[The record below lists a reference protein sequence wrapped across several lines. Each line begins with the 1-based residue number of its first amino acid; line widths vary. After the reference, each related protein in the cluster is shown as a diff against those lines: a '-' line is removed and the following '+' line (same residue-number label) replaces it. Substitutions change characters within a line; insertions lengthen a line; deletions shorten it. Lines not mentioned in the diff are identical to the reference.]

1 MKQYIIL
8 AALSQSLEYQAISD
22 KTREGKVFCISVYVS
37 LHMSISL
44 FDIWLLQRLY
54 NVACSR
60 YLLLQIL
67 EITLAVCI
75 NLLYH
80 VALLVIQQHFIIY
93 IFFEY
98 PFNCVLHLLIL

>member
-37 LHMSISL
+37 LHMSISP

-60 YLLLQIL
+60 YLDIANIRNDPCSVYQSIVPCCS
-67 EITLAVCI
+67 IS
-75 NLLYH
+75 
-80 VALLVIQQHFIIY
+80 
-93 IFFEY
+93 
-98 PFNCVLHLLIL
+98 

>member
-44 FDIWLLQRLY
+44 FDIWLLQTMY

-60 YLLLQIL
+60 YLDIAN
-67 EITLAVCI
+67 IR
-75 NLLYH
+75 ND
-80 VALLVIQQHFIIY
+80 
-93 IFFEY
+93 
-98 PFNCVLHLLIL
+98 P